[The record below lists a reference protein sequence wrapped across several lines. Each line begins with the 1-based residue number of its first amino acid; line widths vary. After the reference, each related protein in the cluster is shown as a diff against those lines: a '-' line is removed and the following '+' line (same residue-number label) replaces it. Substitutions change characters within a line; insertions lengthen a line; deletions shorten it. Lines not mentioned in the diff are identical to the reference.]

1 MKASEIMTT
10 KVVKVEA
17 NTPVKEICRILI
29 SHKVS
34 GVPVVDEEN
43 NLLGFVSERD
53 IISKV
58 GERGFLNK
66 RALEVMNKDVI
77 AVEKNASSEEV
88 MQIFVNKP
96 YRYIPVIK
104 KGKLVGIISR
114 KDLIDHLM
122 LGYY

>member
-1 MKASEIMTT
+1 MKVSKIMTT

-17 NTPVKEICRILI
+17 NTPVKEICRVLI

-34 GVPVVDEEN
+34 GVPVVDGEN

-53 IISKV
+53 IISKI

-66 RALEVMNKDVI
+66 RALEVMNKEVL
-77 AVEKNASSEEV
+77 AVDKDASSEEV
-88 MQIFVNKP
+88 TKIFMTNP
-96 YRYIPVIK
+96 YRYIPVVK

>member
-1 MKASEIMTT
+1 MKASEIMTL
-10 KVVKVEA
+10 KVIKVKA
-17 NTPVKEICRILI
+17 DTPVKEICRILI

-66 RALEVMNKDVI
+66 RALEVMNKDVV
-77 AVEKNASSEEV
+77 AVEKDASSEEV
-88 MQIFVNKP
+88 IQIFVNKP
-96 YRYIPVIK
+96 YRYIPVVK
-104 KGKLVGIISR
+104 KSKLVGIISR

>member
-1 MKASEIMTT
+1 MKVSEIMTR
-10 KVVKVEA
+10 KVIKVDA
-17 NTPVKEICRILI
+17 DTPVKEICQTLI
-29 SHKVS
+29 AHKVS
-34 GVPVVDEEN
+34 GVPVVDKEN

-66 RALEVMNKDVI
+66 KAYEVMNKEVI
-77 AVEKNASSEEV
+77 AVEKDASSQEV
-88 MQIFVNKP
+88 MQIFVTKP
-96 YRYIPVIK
+96 YRYIPVVR

>member
-1 MKASEIMTT
+1 MKVSKIMTT

-88 MQIFVNKP
+88 MQIFINKP

>member
-1 MKASEIMTT
+1 
-10 KVVKVEA
+10 
-17 NTPVKEICRILI
+17 
-29 SHKVS
+29 
-34 GVPVVDEEN
+34 
-43 NLLGFVSERD
+43 
-53 IISKV
+53 
-58 GERGFLNK
+58 
-66 RALEVMNKDVI
+66 LEVMNKDVI
-77 AVEKNASSEEV
+77 AVEKNTSSEEV

>member
-58 GERGFLNK
+58 GEQGFLNK

-88 MQIFVNKP
+88 MQIFINKP

>member
-1 MKASEIMTT
+1 MKASQIMTT

-34 GVPVVDEEN
+34 GVPVVDGEN

-53 IISKV
+53 IISNV

-66 RALEVMNKDVI
+66 RALDVMNKDVI
-77 AVEKNASSEEV
+77 AVEKDASSEEII
-88 MQIFVNKP
+88 QIFMNKP
-96 YRYIPVIK
+96 YRYIPVVK

>member
-1 MKASEIMTT
+1 MKVSEIMTR
-10 KVVKVEA
+10 KVVKVYA
-17 NTPVKEICRILI
+17 DTPVKEICEILI
-29 SHKVS
+29 ANKVS
-34 GVPVVDEEN
+34 GVPVVDKEN

-66 RALEVMNKDVI
+66 KAYEVMNKDVI
-77 AVEKNASSEEV
+77 AVEKEASSQEV
-88 MQIFVNKP
+88 MQIFITKP
-96 YRYIPVIK
+96 YRYIPVVK
-104 KGKLVGIISR
+104 NGKLVGIISR

>member
-1 MKASEIMTT
+1 MKVSKIMTT